1 MERRNQARGANEWSD
16 VYGSIGAVPGVQL
29 LQVPIE
35 RLEPWR
41 GENGEPQ
48 PFRMY
53 SPDKL
58 QELADSI
65 RTHGVLEAIRVRP
78 YRGRYQILAGHNRV
92 KAAAMAGK
100 RTIPAIVED
109 VDDNEAILILVDSNL
124 QHREQLLPSEKAK
137 AYQMRLDALK
147 HQGRREDST
156 SRQVVGKSESADLV
170 GQESGESGRQVQR
183 YVRLNYLQS
192 ELLELVNEDK
202 IGLTAGVDLSYMV
215 PESQAQLVSVMQ
227 ESGMEKISGSQARML
242 RKNPAPDAE
251 EIRQV
256 LNIGIAAKA
265 VRDLPIKLDISKY
278 PSRVLQRLRR
288 DADFKAAMQK
298 AMEQYI
304 TACGIMEE

>member
-78 YRGRYQILAGHNRV
+78 YHGRYQILAGHNRV

-183 YVRLNYLQS
+183 YVRLNYLQPG
-192 ELLELVNEDK
+192 LLEMVNEGK
-202 IGLTAGVDLSYMV
+202 MGLTAGVDLSYMA
-215 PESQAQLVSVMQ
+215 PESQALLVSVMQ
-227 ESGMEKISGSQARML
+227 ENGVEKITGRQAQKL
-242 RKNPAPDAE
+242 RKCDNPEKE
-251 EIRQV
+251 EIQQV
-256 LNIGIAAKA
+256 MNIGAAPKP

-278 PSRVLQRLRR
+278 PSRVLRRLRR
-288 DADFKAAMQK
+288 DAEFKRAMQK

-304 TACGIMEE
+304 ATCGIMEE